1 MSNKINPIDA
11 ILSQH
16 SIMLLDGA
24 LATEL
29 EAHGCNLDDPLWSAR
44 VLLENPELIYQVHSD
59 YFRAGA
65 DCAITASYQ
74 ATISGFSARGIQEQ
88 EALELIKKT
97 VLLARRARDDFWKE
111 NTQTNRLKPLVVA
124 SVGPYGAYLAD
135 GSEYVGNY
143 GVTDKTLADFH
154 RSRMSALIEAGADL
168 LAFETIPSL
177 QEARVLDALL
187 REFPETYAWLSF
199 SLKNEKEISE
209 GIKLVECARVFEKS
223 EQIVAIGINCAP
235 VTVVT
240 GAIQELRANT
250 KKPIIVYPN
259 SGETYNPET
268 KTWHGHEQCNALDIL
283 SEEWYQA
290 GARLIG
296 GCCRTTPYHIE
307 EISNKWR
314 SSEFFYSNEAN
325 Q

>member
-1 MSNKINPIDA
+1 
-11 ILSQH
+11 
-16 SIMLLDGA
+16 
-24 LATEL
+24 
-29 EAHGCNLDDPLWSAR
+29 
-44 VLLENPELIYQVHSD
+44 
-59 YFRAGA
+59 
-65 DCAITASYQ
+65 
-74 ATISGFSARGIQEQ
+74 
-88 EALELIKKT
+88 

-111 NTQTNRLKPLVVA
+111 NNETNRPKPLVVA

-143 GVTDKTLADFH
+143 GVTDDTLAEFH

-177 QEARVLDALL
+177 QEASVLDSLL
-187 REFPETYAWLSF
+187 REFPDTYAWISF

-209 GIKLVECARVFEKS
+209 GIKLSECARVFEKND
-223 EQIVAIGINCAP
+223 QIVAIGINCAS
-235 VTVVT
+235 VTIVT

-250 KKPIIVYPN
+250 NKPLLVYPN

-268 KTWHGHEQCNALDIL
+268 KTWHGHEQCSAFDIQ

-296 GCCRTTPYHIE
+296 GCCRTAPHHIA
-307 EISNKWR
+307 EISKKWR
-314 SSEFFYSNEAN
+314 TSKIFK
-325 Q
+325 

>member
-1 MSNKINPIDA
+1 MSNKINPIDD

-29 EAHGCNLDDPLWSAR
+29 EAHGCNLDDPLWSAS

-74 ATISGFSARGIQEQ
+74 ATISGFSTRGIQEQ

-111 NTQTNRLKPLVVA
+111 NKQTNRPKPLVVA

-177 QEARVLDALL
+177 QEARVLDTLL

-209 GIKLVECARVFEKS
+209 GMKLVECARVFEKS

-268 KTWHGHEQCNALDIL
+268 KTWHDHEQCNALDIQ

-307 EISNKWR
+307 GISNKWR
-314 SSEFFYSNEAN
+314 SSEFFYSNEAK

>member
-111 NTQTNRLKPLVVA
+111 NTQTNRPKPLVVA

-209 GIKLVECARVFEKS
+209 GMKLVECARVFEKS

-250 KKPIIVYPN
+250 KKTIIVYPN

>member
-1 MSNKINPIDA
+1 MSNKINPIDD
-11 ILSQH
+11 ILSQQ

-74 ATISGFSARGIQEQ
+74 ATISGFSTRGIQEQ

-97 VLLARRARDDFWKE
+97 VLLARRARDDFGRKIRKRIGLNLWLLH
-111 NTQTNRLKPLVVA
+111 QLA
-124 SVGPYGAYLAD
+124 HYLAD

-177 QEARVLDALL
+177 QEARVLDTLL

-199 SLKNEKEISE
+199 SLKMRKR
-209 GIKLVECARVFEKS
+209 LVKV
-223 EQIVAIGINCAP
+223 
-235 VTVVT
+235 
-240 GAIQELRANT
+240 
-250 KKPIIVYPN
+250 
-259 SGETYNPET
+259 
-268 KTWHGHEQCNALDIL
+268 
-283 SEEWYQA
+283 
-290 GARLIG
+290 
-296 GCCRTTPYHIE
+296 
-307 EISNKWR
+307 
-314 SSEFFYSNEAN
+314 
-325 Q
+325 

>member
-1 MSNKINPIDA
+1 MSNKINPIEA
-11 ILSQH
+11 ILSEH
-16 SIMLLDGA
+16 SIMILDGA

-44 VLLENPELIYQVHSD
+44 ALLENPELIYQVHSD

-74 ATISGFSARGIQEQ
+74 ATIDGFSACGIQEQ
-88 EALELIKKT
+88 EALELMKKT

-111 NTQTNRLKPLVVA
+111 NNETNRPKPLVVA

-143 GVTDKTLADFH
+143 GVTDDTLAEFH

-177 QEARVLDALL
+177 QEASVLDSLL
-187 REFPETYAWLSF
+187 REFPDTYAWLSF

-209 GIKLVECARVFEKS
+209 GIKLSECARVFEKND
-223 EQIVAIGINCAP
+223 QIVAIGINCAS
-235 VTVVT
+235 VTIVT

-250 KKPIIVYPN
+250 NKPLLVYPN

-268 KTWHGHEQCNALDIL
+268 KTWHGHEQCSAFDIQ

-296 GCCRTTPYHIE
+296 GCCRTAPHHIA
-307 EISNKWR
+307 EISKKWR
-314 SSEFFYSNEAN
+314 TSKIFK
-325 Q
+325 

>member
-1 MSNKINPIDA
+1 MSNKINPIEA
-11 ILSQH
+11 ILSEH
-16 SIMLLDGA
+16 SIMILDGA

-65 DCAITASYQ
+65 DCVITASYQ
-74 ATISGFSARGIQEQ
+74 ATMDGFSARGIQEQ
-88 EALELIKKT
+88 EALDLMKKT
-97 VLLARRARDDFWKE
+97 VLLARRARDDFWQE
-111 NTQTNRLKPLVVA
+111 NNETNRPKPLVVA
-124 SVGPYGAYLAD
+124 SVGPFGAYLAD

-143 GVTDKTLADFH
+143 GVTDDTLADFH

-177 QEARVLDALL
+177 QEARVLDSLL
-187 REFPETYAWLSF
+187 REFPDTYAWLSF

-209 GIKLVECARVFEKS
+209 GTKLSECARVFETND
-223 EQIVAIGINCAP
+223 QIAAIGINCAP
-235 VTVVT
+235 VTIVT

-250 KKPIIVYPN
+250 NKPLLVYPN

-268 KTWHGHEQCNALDIL
+268 KTWHGHEQCNAFDIR

-296 GCCRTTPYHIE
+296 GCCRTAPQHIAD
-307 EISNKWR
+307 ISKKWR
-314 SSEFFYSNEAN
+314 TSKIFK
-325 Q
+325 

>member
-1 MSNKINPIDA
+1 MSNKVNPIEA

-16 SIMLLDGA
+16 SIMILDGA

-29 EAHGCNLDDPLWSAR
+29 EARGCNLDDPLWSAR

-74 ATISGFSARGIQEQ
+74 ATISGFSSRGIQEQ

-97 VLLARRARDDFWKE
+97 VLLARKARDDFWKE
-111 NTQTNRLKPLVVA
+111 NKQTNRPKPLVVA

-154 RSRMSALIEAGADL
+154 RSRMSVLIEAGADL

-177 QEARVLDALL
+177 QEARVLETLL
-187 REFPETYAWLSF
+187 REYPETYAWLSF
-199 SLKNEKEISE
+199 SLKNEQEISE
-209 GIKLVECARVFEKS
+209 GMKLVECARVFEKS

-240 GAIQELRANT
+240 GAIQELKANT
-250 KKPIIVYPN
+250 RKPIIVYPN

-268 KTWHGHEQCNALDIL
+268 KTWHGHEQCNVLDIQ

-314 SSEFFYSNEAN
+314 SSKYGSN
-325 Q
+325 